1 MKLIAVLDSSVVVSG
16 IGWRGDAHK
25 VLGLLAHRGFIC
37 VRTPWLTD
45 EWAETLSRV
54 SAETKWHNRNW
65 ANWLEWLKAASLL
78 IDDPPLRRTVR
89 RDAKD
94 DPVIAAAVA
103 ARASHLV
110 AYDNDILDLQKPYGV
125 HCVKPRA
132 FIEAIVAR
140 D

>member
-1 MKLIAVLDSSVVVSG
+1 
-16 IGWRGDAHK
+16 
-25 VLGLLAHRGFIC
+25 
-37 VRTPWLTD
+37 
-45 EWAETLSRV
+45 V

-78 IDDPPLRRTVR
+78 IDNPPLTRTVR